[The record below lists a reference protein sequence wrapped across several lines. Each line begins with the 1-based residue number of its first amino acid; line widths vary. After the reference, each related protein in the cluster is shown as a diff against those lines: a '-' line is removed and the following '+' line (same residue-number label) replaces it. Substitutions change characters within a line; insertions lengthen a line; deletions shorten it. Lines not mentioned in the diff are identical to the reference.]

1 MSPTP
6 LPARAS
12 AVVVGGGVTGASV
25 AWHLAKLGWQDVL
38 LLERRRF
45 ACGTTWHAAGLIGAM
60 RASESHARL
69 VGYSRGLLDELEAET
84 GQSTGFREVGSLS
97 IAHST
102 DRWEELRRTK
112 AMNDAFGVTRVDLVT
127 PEEIA
132 ALFPPIDVAG
142 LVGGTFVPADG
153 KANPT
158 EIATAFVKGARARGA
173 TCLEGVRVEDV
184 AVGNG
189 RVRGVVAVDER
200 EGAGGAR
207 HEIAADFV
215 VNAGGMW
222 AREFARRSGL
232 NVPLH
237 ACEHYYAV
245 TEKLEGIDPDLPVL
259 RDHDECVYVKE
270 DAGGLLVGAFEK
282 EGRAWGQGGIPA
294 DFCFDELPGHVEE
307 QLMPVLEAATARV
320 PILAD
325 AGWRRF
331 FCGPES
337 FTPDDRFHVGEVP
350 GARGYFVAAGMN
362 SIGIQSAGAIGRAC
376 AEWMH
381 DGHPSVDLWENDIRR
396 TYPFQG
402 TQAYLEE
409 RVTESLGLL
418 YARHYPYR
426 QFGTS
431 RNVRLSPVHARL
443 AERGACFGE
452 VAGWERPNW
461 FAPEGVDPSYEYA
474 FGRQNWFERAA
485 AEHRAAREGVAL
497 FDQSSFSKYLV
508 QGRDAL
514 GALQAISTADLD
526 VEPGRIVYTHWLNAR
541 GGIEADLTVT
551 RLDERRFL
559 VISGAAVTHRD
570 LDWLDRRIDP
580 DAACAVTDVSNAW
593 AIFGVMGPRSRAML
607 EPVLGVD
614 LSDAAFPFGA
624 SREAEIGY
632 APVRATRVSYV
643 GELGW
648 EIAVPVEMA
657 LPALDRLLEAGAA
670 HGLALAGMHALDN
683 LRLEKR
689 FLHFGHDVGEEDTP
703 LEAGVGFV
711 CAWDKPGGFLGREA
725 LLARREAGEHRRR
738 RLVQFLLEDPEPQ
751 LWHHEPILRGGEIA
765 GFLTSGGYGHTLG
778 GAVGLGYV
786 RSETPI
792 DAAWIEAGDWTIDV
806 GGERVAAR
814 ASLRAMYDPHGE
826 RMRPA
831 GA

>member
-1 MSPTP
+1 M
-6 LPARAS
+6 
-12 AVVVGGGVTGASV
+12 
-25 AWHLAKLGWQDVL
+25 
-38 LLERRRF
+38 
-45 ACGTTWHAAGLIGAM
+45 
-60 RASESHARL
+60 
-69 VGYSRGLLDELEAET
+69 
-84 GQSTGFREVGSLS
+84 
-97 IAHST
+97 
-102 DRWEELRRTK
+102 
-112 AMNDAFGVTRVDLVT
+112 
-127 PEEIA
+127 
-132 ALFPPIDVAG
+132 
-142 LVGGTFVPADG
+142 
-153 KANPT
+153 
-158 EIATAFVKGARARGA
+158 
-173 TCLEGVRVEDV
+173 
-184 AVGNG
+184 
-189 RVRGVVAVDER
+189 
-200 EGAGGAR
+200 
-207 HEIAADFV
+207 
-215 VNAGGMW
+215 
-222 AREFARRSGL
+222 
-232 NVPLH
+232 
-237 ACEHYYAV
+237 
-245 TEKLEGIDPDLPVL
+245 
-259 RDHDECVYVKE
+259 
-270 DAGGLLVGAFEK
+270 
-282 EGRAWGQGGIPA
+282 
-294 DFCFDELPGHVEE
+294 
-307 QLMPVLEAATARV
+307 
-320 PILAD
+320 
-325 AGWRRF
+325 
-331 FCGPES
+331 
-337 FTPDDRFHVGEVP
+337 
-350 GARGYFVAAGMN
+350 
-362 SIGIQSAGAIGRAC
+362 
-376 AEWMH
+376 
-381 DGHPSVDLWENDIRR
+381 
-396 TYPFQG
+396 
-402 TQAYLEE
+402 
-409 RVTESLGLL
+409 
-418 YARHYPYR
+418 
-426 QFGTS
+426 
-431 RNVRLSPVHARL
+431 
-443 AERGACFGE
+443 
-452 VAGWERPNW
+452 AGWERPNW
-461 FAPEGVDPSYEYA
+461 FAPAGVAPVYEHS
-474 FGRQNWFERAA
+474 FGRQNWFEHAA

-514 GALQAISTADLD
+514 AELQRISSAELD